1 MAMGRRQILSERINN
16 CNKERVMKKFTSAGK
31 ALSIIF
37 AVLWMAGCASTD
49 TTTSTADAD
58 AAAAEARAAEQA
70 RKEAQMQAEKERE
83 MARMKALEDAVAAAG
98 NVVYFDFD
106 KSTLT
111 PATRR
116 VLDAHVAL
124 AKAKGR
130 GSMRLEGHADERGT
144 REYNMALGERR
155 AKAVKDYMSVNGVS
169 GSRMETISY
178 GEERPAVAGT
188 GEAAWSRNRRV
199 EIK

>member
-1 MAMGRRQILSERINN
+1 
-16 CNKERVMKKFTSAGK
+16 MKQFTSAGK
-31 ALSIIF
+31 ALPIIF
-37 AVLWMAGCASTD
+37 AILFMAGCASTD
-49 TTTSTADAD
+49 TTSEADS
-58 AAAAEARAAEQA
+58 AAQDEAQAAEEARRA
-70 RKEAQMQAEKERE
+70 AQMQAEKDRE

-116 VLDAHVAL
+116 VLDAHIAL
-124 AKAKGR
+124 AKAKGS
-130 GSMRLEGHADERGT
+130 GNIRLEGHADERGT

-155 AKAVKDYMSVNGVS
+155 AKAARDYMSVNGIPNY
-169 GSRMETISY
+169 RMETVSY
-178 GEERPAVAGT
+178 GEERPAVSGT

>member
-1 MAMGRRQILSERINN
+1 
-16 CNKERVMKKFTSAGK
+16 MKQFTSAGK
-31 ALSIIF
+31 ALSLIF

-49 TTTSTADAD
+49 TTTTSDVD
-58 AAAAEARAAEQA
+58 AEAERRAAEEARRQA
-70 RKEAQMQAEKERE
+70 EMQAEKDRE

-124 AKAKGR
+124 AKAK
-130 GSMRLEGHADERGT
+130 SSSNMRLEGHTDERGT

-155 AKAVKDYMSVNGVS
+155 AKAVADYMSVNGVS
-169 GSRMETISY
+169 GRRTETISY
-178 GEERPAVAGT
+178 GEERPAVSGS
-188 GEAAWSRNRRV
+188 GEAAWSKNRRV

>member
-1 MAMGRRQILSERINN
+1 
-16 CNKERVMKKFTSAGK
+16 MKQFTSAGK

-49 TTTSTADAD
+49 TTSEAD
-58 AAAAEARAAEQA
+58 AAAEAEAAEKA
-70 RKEAQMQAEKERE
+70 RREAQMQAEKDRE

-116 VLDAHVAL
+116 VLDAHIAL
-124 AKAKGR
+124 AKAKGNS
-130 GSMRLEGHADERGT
+130 SMRLEGHADERGT

-155 AKAVKDYMSVNGVS
+155 AMAVKDYMSVNGVA
-169 GSRMETISY
+169 GRRMETVSY
-178 GEERPAVAGT
+178 GEERPAVAGS
-188 GEAAWSRNRRV
+188 GEAAWSKNRRV

>member
-1 MAMGRRQILSERINN
+1 
-16 CNKERVMKKFTSAGK
+16 MKQFTSAGK

-37 AVLWMAGCASTD
+37 AILWMAGCASTE
-49 TTTSTADAD
+49 TTTTPADSADAR
-58 AAAAEARAAEQA
+58 AEQQAAEQA
-70 RKEAQMQAEKERE
+70 RREAQMQAEKQRE
-83 MARMKALEDAVAAAG
+83 MARMKALEDAAAAAG

-116 VLDAHVAL
+116 VLDAHIAL
-124 AKAKGR
+124 AKAKGQ
-130 GSMRLEGHADERGT
+130 GGMRLEGHADERGT

-169 GSRMETISY
+169 GYRMETISY

-188 GEAAWSRNRRV
+188 GEAAWSKNRRV

>member
-1 MAMGRRQILSERINN
+1 
-16 CNKERVMKKFTSAGK
+16 MKQFTVAGK

-49 TTTSTADAD
+49 VTETDGATAAD
-58 AAAAEARAAEQA
+58 QERRQMEQEAADRRAAMEAQEAAA
-70 RKEAQMQAEKERE
+70 
-83 MARMKALEDAVAAAG
+83 KALKDAVMSVG

-106 KSTLT
+106 KSTLN
-111 PATRR
+111 ADTRR

-124 AKAKGR
+124 LKTNTDKV
-130 GSMRLEGHADERGT
+130 RLEGHADERGT

-155 AKAVKDYMSVNGVS
+155 AKAAAEYMSVNGIAS
-169 GSRMETISY
+169 YRIETVSY
-178 GEERPAVAGT
+178 GEERPAAMGS
-188 GEAAWSRNRRV
+188 GESSWSKNRRV